1 MIKTARA
8 VIIQEDKLLVFFRRK
23 IIDRKEIT
31 YYAIPGGHVEKGE
44 TCEETVI
51 RELKEEMNIDIEIIK
66 YLGNLIVDDKEEN
79 YYYAKIIGGE
89 LKFGGEELE
98 RNCNDNYYEIRW
110 LSLSELDNSN
120 IRAIHLIKKVIGY
133 EN

>member
-1 MIKTARA
+1 MLFETT
-8 VIIQEDKLLVFFRRK
+8 RK
-23 IIDRKEIT
+23 DEIT
-31 YYAIPGGHVEKGE
+31 
-44 TCEETVI
+44 
-51 RELKEEMNIDIEIIK
+51 REMNIDIEIIK